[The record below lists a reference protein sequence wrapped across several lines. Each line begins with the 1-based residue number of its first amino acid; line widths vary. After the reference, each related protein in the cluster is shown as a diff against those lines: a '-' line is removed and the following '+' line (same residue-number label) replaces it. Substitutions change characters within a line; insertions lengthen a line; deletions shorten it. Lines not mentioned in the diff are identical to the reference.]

1 MQKERPAMPRFF
13 EDSFSPEQPVL
24 RGAHVR
30 HIGFSLRM
38 RPGEQLTVC
47 SCGTDYACEIE
58 EIT

>member
-1 MQKERPAMPRFF
+1 MPRFF